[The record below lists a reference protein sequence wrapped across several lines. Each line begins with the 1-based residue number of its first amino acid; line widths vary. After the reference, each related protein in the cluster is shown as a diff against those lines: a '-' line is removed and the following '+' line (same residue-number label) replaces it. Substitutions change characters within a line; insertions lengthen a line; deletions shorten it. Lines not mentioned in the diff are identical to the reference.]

1 MGYFSHDLL
10 RNRFDHEKDEDYAL
24 MAPFEKKLLDSYSQ
38 YMNEYDPAEQG
49 LYDSWNW
56 SSDLTI

>member
-1 MGYFSHDLL
+1 
-10 RNRFDHEKDEDYAL
+10 
-24 MAPFEKKLLDSYSQ
+24 MAPFEKKLLDSYSK
-38 YMNEYDPAEQG
+38 YMNEYDPVEQG